1 MKNKNEMLSMLMAKL
16 AEFKARPESANI
28 ETCKIAIGIKLAIE
42 IRLLYDLLGEEVPE
56 EYWDELEDI

>member
-1 MKNKNEMLSMLMAKL
+1 MKNKTEMLSMLMAKL

-28 ETCKIAIGIKLAIE
+28 DTSRIATGIKLAIE

-56 EYWDELEDI
+56 EYWDELEEI